1 MEMLTSDP
9 PLERAQPG
17 ALGLAAFGLTT
28 VLLSLVNAGVLPSS
42 GLLIVLPMALIFGGL
57 TQIVVGV
64 LEFQRAN
71 TFGGTSSCCYGAF
84 WIWFASLQFLN
95 SAGVIDLPASHATF
109 GAALVLWGV
118 LTLYLWI
125 CTFRQ
130 TRVTF
135 VVFLTLW
142 IDYFILG
149 SGTLLG
155 SPQLLEA
162 GGWLGIVCGG
172 TALYGSFGT
181 VANAT
186 FGRCLLPL
194 GAPLA

>member
-1 MEMLTSDP
+1 MP
-9 PLERAQPG
+9 KNNVPYERSEPG
-17 ALGLAAFGLTT
+17 ALGMAAFGLTT
-28 VLLSLVNAGVLPSS
+28 VLLSLINAGVLPGS
-42 GLLIVLPMALIFGGL
+42 GLLIVLPMALIFGGFI
-57 TQIVVGV
+57 QIIVGI
-64 LEFQRAN
+64 LEFQRTN

-84 WIWFASLQFLN
+84 WIWFASLQFLS
-95 SAGVIDLPASHATF
+95 SAKVIDLPASHATY
-109 GAALVLWGV
+109 GAALILWGV

-149 SGTLLG
+149 LGTILE

-162 GGWLGIVCGG
+162 GGWLGIICGA

-181 VANAT
+181 VVNAT
-186 FGRCLLPL
+186 FRRCVLPL